1 MRIIKAHHCES
12 IDEDL
17 VYESKAQEQKLKTI
31 LLLHITKSICKKTT
45 FMTFPF
51 TTYVF
56 GRLFLEKEKS
66 EFRKEVLKFA
76 WLLIWKASRTSFLTF
91 HFMIDEIPR
100 NGTKNAS
107 DF

>member
-17 VYESKAQEQKLKTI
+17 VYESKAQEQKLRTI

-45 FMTFPF
+45 FMTFPL

-66 EFRKEVLKFA
+66 EFRKEVD
-76 WLLIWKASRTSFLTF
+76 
-91 HFMIDEIPR
+91 HIPWVWGSVPR
-100 NGTKNAS
+100 ALRARGSPANNL
-107 DF
+107 DND